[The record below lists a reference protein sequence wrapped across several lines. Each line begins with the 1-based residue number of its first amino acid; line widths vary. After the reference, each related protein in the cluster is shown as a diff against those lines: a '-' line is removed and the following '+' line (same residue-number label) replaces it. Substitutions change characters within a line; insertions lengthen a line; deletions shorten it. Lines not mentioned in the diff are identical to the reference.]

1 MQCREMCSNLVARA
15 KWDHLGT
22 LVKVQHAGKHSLRLA
37 ECKCYSAGM
46 AGTGEGLQNH
56 KWPTPQFN
64 RQAAPNPISNY
75 NAAFVKTNKAT
86 KCMNVVNYW
95 TCSWPPTAIALLEI
109 SREAV
114 KLPFSHRRAPRDPR
128 VFRLQHDK
136 SNHPCSQWLRFFW
149 QSLTRHS
156 SMQLKHM
163 CKCVPYL

>member
-1 MQCREMCSNLVARA
+1 MPTNVQQSHGTCQVGPSWYTRQSPTCWQTLLAAGRMQMLFGRHGGHRGGSPKPQV
-15 KWDHLGT
+15 T
-22 LVKVQHAGKHSLRLA
+22 YTPVQSTSR
-37 ECKCYSAGM
+37 
-46 AGTGEGLQNH
+46 TD
-56 KWPTPQFN
+56 PI
-64 RQAAPNPISNY
+64 ISNY

-86 KCMNVVNYW
+86 KCTNVVNYW